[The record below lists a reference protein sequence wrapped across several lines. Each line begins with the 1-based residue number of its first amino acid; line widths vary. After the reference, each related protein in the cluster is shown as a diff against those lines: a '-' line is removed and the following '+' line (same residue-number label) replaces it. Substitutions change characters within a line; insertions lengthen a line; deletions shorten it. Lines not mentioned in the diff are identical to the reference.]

1 MRADRETKAGS
12 LEERLINQL
21 WSALGVDPKTLPN
34 HVTLGEL
41 GIESM
46 LAVELQQNL
55 EREYD
60 LKLTLN
66 QVKKITV
73 KQMKDFQS
81 GNKDEILKI
90 AEDFKTAKANLA
102 KIKFIIPNET
112 HTKLNNVQNG
122 VPIYVLPPVEGIFST
137 YEELAKKINRPVI
150 GLNWTRDM
158 DQLKNMKEI
167 SIYYMNLLK
176 KLSPN
181 DKYDIVGHSFGALI
195 ATQMFNKAPV
205 GRLLI
210 IDLIS
215 NKTVDK
221 EFLSD
226 EELFENV
233 QNFTVQ
239 SIPETFRDRLEKD
252 LNAIRDIDQKIK
264 KVVIEIKEFG
274 GKDLIGKDMEEIF
287 KNSLERGK
295 LLYSH
300 RLKIKNKVN
309 KFKMNAKKKLFKASG
324 KLFIIKPHEG
334 SDETNLIEK
343 INESYNL
350 QQMVCYSEKTKLFNI
365 SNYYRVW
372 TKIRRLK

>member
-46 LAVELQQNL
+46 LAVELQQTL
-55 EREYD
+55 EREYN
-60 LKLTLN
+60 LKLTIY

-112 HTKLNNVQNG
+112 HTKLNNVQKG
-122 VPIYVLPPVEGIFST
+122 IPIYVLPPVEGIFST

-158 DQLKNMKEI
+158 DHLKNMKEI

>member
-1 MRADRETKAGS
+1 VRADRETKAGS

-46 LAVELQQNL
+46 LAVELQQTL
-55 EREYD
+55 EREYN
-60 LKLTLN
+60 LKLTIY

-112 HTKLNNVQNG
+112 HTKLNNVQKG
-122 VPIYVLPPVEGIFST
+122 IPIYVLPPVEGIFST

-158 DQLKNMKEI
+158 DHLKNMKEI

>member
-1 MRADRETKAGS
+1 VRADRETKAGY
-12 LEERLINQL
+12 LEERLINHL

-46 LAVELQQNL
+46 LAVELQQTL
-55 EREYD
+55 EREYN
-60 LKLTLN
+60 LKLTIY

-112 HTKLNNVQNG
+112 HTKLNNVQKG
-122 VPIYVLPPVEGIFST
+122 IPIYVLPPVEGIFST

-158 DQLKNMKEI
+158 DHLKNMKEI

-252 LNAIRDIDQKIK
+252 LNAIKDIDQKIK

>member
-1 MRADRETKAGS
+1 
-12 LEERLINQL
+12 
-21 WSALGVDPKTLPN
+21 
-34 HVTLGEL
+34 
-41 GIESM
+41 
-46 LAVELQQNL
+46 
-55 EREYD
+55 
-60 LKLTLN
+60 
-66 QVKKITV
+66 
-73 KQMKDFQS
+73 MKDFQS

-112 HTKLNNVQNG
+112 HTKLNNVQKG
-122 VPIYVLPPVEGIFST
+122 IPIYVLPPVEGIFST

-158 DQLKNMKEI
+158 DHLKNMKEI

-252 LNAIRDIDQKIK
+252 LNAIKDIDQKIK

>member
-1 MRADRETKAGS
+1 VRADRETKAGS

-21 WSALGVDPKTLPN
+21 WSALGADPKTLPN
-34 HVTLGEL
+34 HITLGEL
-41 GIESM
+41 GIESI

-73 KQMKDFQS
+73 KQLKDFQS
-81 GNKDEILKI
+81 GNKEQIHKI
-90 AEDFKTAKANLA
+90 SEDFKTAKANLA

-122 VPIYVLPPVEGIFST
+122 IPIYVLPPVEGIFSSF
-137 YEELAKKINRPVI
+137 EELAKKINRPVI

-158 DQLKNMKEI
+158 NDLKNMKEI
-167 SIYYMNLLK
+167 SVYYMNLLK

-195 ATQMFNKAPV
+195 ATKMFNKAPV

-221 EFLSD
+221 GVLSD

-233 QNFTVQ
+233 KNFIVQN
-239 SIPETFRDRLEKD
+239 IPETFRDRLDRD
-252 LNAIRDIDQKIK
+252 LNAIKDIDQKIK
-264 KVVIEIKEFG
+264 KVVIEIKEFA
-274 GKDLIGKDMEEIF
+274 GKNLIGKDMEEIF
-287 KNSLERGK
+287 KKSLEREK
-295 LLYSH
+295 LLYFQ
-300 RLKIKNKVN
+300 RVKIMKKVN
-309 KFKMNAKKKLFKASG
+309 KFKMNVKKKFLKASG

-334 SDETNLIEK
+334 SDEINLFEK

-350 QQMVCYSEKTKLFNI
+350 QQMVCY
-365 SNYYRVW
+365 
-372 TKIRRLK
+372 